1 MTTLLRWGRSDYET
15 AEDLAL
21 EARLLAEDG
30 VTTRHAIGP
39 PPDLRGVEV
48 LVTTSK
54 VKVTEAV
61 LAHADD
67 LRLIITTTSGHEHIH
82 LPAAQAR
89 GITVA
94 RCPLARRDAVIET
107 SLAMGLSLLR
117 DLPTLQARAEAG
129 IWARAELPQRPMRRL
144 SGLVVGVVGAGIIGE
159 KAAASW
165 RALGADVL
173 VCDPRLPDGVS
184 LETLFAEAELITLH
198 CALTPSSRHLINAE
212 TLRRLKPG
220 VILLN
225 TARGECVDVDALLA
239 APPLGG
245 LGLDVFPEEPFP
257 RLAELAARPNTWLLP
272 HAAGFYQGLGRAV
285 AEELAASVGA
295 FLRTGWPHHVV
306 TDDE

>member
-225 TARGECVDVDALLA
+225 TARGRVCGRRRPARRAAARWARPRRVPRGALPAPRGARRAAEHLA
-239 APPLGG
+239 LAPRRG
-245 LGLDVFPEEPFP
+245 LLP
-257 RLAELAARPNTWLLP
+257 RLRAR
-272 HAAGFYQGLGRAV
+272 R
-285 AEELAASVGA
+285 
-295 FLRTGWPHHVV
+295 R
-306 TDDE
+306 

>member
-21 EARLLAEDG
+21 EARLLAEHG
-30 VTTRHAIGP
+30 VTTRNAVGP
-39 PPDLRGVEV
+39 PPDLTGVEV
-48 LVTTSK
+48 LATTSK

-61 LAHADD
+61 LASADR

-82 LPAAQAR
+82 LPAAWAR

-129 IWARAELPQRPMRRL
+129 VWARAELPQRPMRRL
-144 SGLVVGVVGAGIIGE
+144 AGLVVGVVGAGVIGA
-159 KAAASW
+159 KAAATW

-184 LETLFAEAELITLH
+184 LDELLDRAELITLH

-212 TLRRLKPG
+212 TLRRLRPG
-220 VILLN
+220 AILLN

-295 FLRTGWPHHVV
+295 FLREGQPHHAVS
-306 TDDE
+306 DDE

>member
-21 EARLLAEDG
+21 EARLLAEHG
-30 VTTRHAIGP
+30 VTTRQTVGP

-48 LVTTSK
+48 LATTSK

-61 LAHADD
+61 LASADQ

-144 SGLVVGVVGAGIIGE
+144 AGLIVGVVGAGVIGA
-159 KAAASW
+159 KAAVSW
-165 RALGADVL
+165 RALGAEVL
-173 VCDPRLPDGVS
+173 LCDPRLPDGVS
-184 LETLFAEAELITLH
+184 LETLFAQAELITLH

-212 TLRRLKPG
+212 TLKRLRPG

-225 TARGECVDVDALLA
+225 TARGECVDVDAVLA

-257 RLAELAARPNTWLLP
+257 RLAELAARPNTWALP

-295 FLRTGWPHHVV
+295 FVRTGEPHHVV
-306 TDDE
+306 TDDG

>member
-1 MTTLLRWGRSDYET
+1 VTTLVRWGRSDYET

-21 EARLLAEDG
+21 EARLVAEYG
-30 VTTRHAIGP
+30 LTTRHAVGP

-117 DLPTLQARAEAG
+117 DLPTLHARAEAG

-144 SGLVVGVVGAGIIGE
+144 AGLVVGVVGAGVIGE
-159 KAAASW
+159 KAAATW
-165 RALGADVL
+165 RALGAEVL
-173 VCDPRLPDGVS
+173 LCDPRLPDGAD
-184 LETLFAEAELITLH
+184 LETLLDRAELITLH

-212 TLRRLKPG
+212 ALRRLRPG

-285 AEELAASVGA
+285 AEELVASVGA
-295 FLRTGWPHHVV
+295 FLLTGWPHHVV

>member
-144 SGLVVGVVGAGIIGE
+144 SGLVVGVVGAGVIGE
-159 KAAASW
+159 KAAATW
-165 RALGADVL
+165 RALGAEVL
-173 VCDPRLPDGVS
+173 VHDPRLADGES
-184 LETLFAEAELITLH
+184 LEALFAQAELITL
-198 CALTPSSRHLINAE
+198 L
-212 TLRRLKPG
+212 
-220 VILLN
+220 
-225 TARGECVDVDALLA
+225 
-239 APPLGG
+239 
-245 LGLDVFPEEPFP
+245 
-257 RLAELAARPNTWLLP
+257 
-272 HAAGFYQGLGRAV
+272 
-285 AEELAASVGA
+285 
-295 FLRTGWPHHVV
+295 
-306 TDDE
+306 